1 MTMEQE
7 RDEARAELKIAE
19 AKNEKLTGT
28 LEEQKVV
35 LKEISSDR
43 DSLHIRFLATEQ
55 TDMLKDKIEEMDG
68 KRRTAA
74 TKARMAE
81 EVLEKVTKENG
92 ELKKELKEV
101 KNTPIGELKATI
113 ESLEEQLKR
122 RQIENSKLVIE
133 LEENQA
139 EGEDL
144 ARYLATEQ
152 ARVLRDQIEGIDDK
166 RRLAAARARKA
177 EADLDKVTAE
187 MEELRKS
194 LKTTAV
200 SN

>member
-35 LKEISSDR
+35 LKEIRRNR
-43 DSLHIRFLATEQ
+43 DGLHLRFLATEQ
-55 TDMLKDKIEEMDG
+55 ADMLRDKIEEMDG

-101 KNTPIGELKATI
+101 KNTPVGELKATI

>member
-35 LKEISSDR
+35 LKEIRRNR
-43 DSLHIRFLATEQ
+43 DGLHLRFLATEQ
-55 TDMLKDKIEEMDG
+55 ADMLRDKIEEMDG

>member
-35 LKEISSDR
+35 LKEIRRNR
-43 DSLHIRFLATEQ
+43 DGLHLRFLATEQ
-55 TDMLKDKIEEMDG
+55 ADMLRDKIEEMDG

-81 EVLEKVTKENG
+81 EAVEKVTKENG